1 MANVENNKGIRLK
14 EIHSQEMM
22 KKHDTHPCYNAGAH
36 DFARIHL
43 PVAPKC
49 NISCNYCNRKYDC
62 NNESR
67 PGVTSDIL
75 SPKEALLR
83 YKEAKKKFPTLSV
96 VGIAGPGD
104 ALANWEQTKE
114 TLELI
119 REFDSEVT
127 FCLSTNGLKLTKY
140 ADELI
145 RLGVSH
151 ITVTVNTIYED
162 VAARIYRHIRIEG
175 KKYFGLEAAKIL
187 LKKQWEGVA
196 YLKEKDVFTKVN
208 IVYLKGVNDDH
219 IKEVVKRAE
228 ELGASVTNIMPHIPV
243 ADTPFEILEQADLEE
258 VTKMRLSCREV
269 LPQMMHCNQC
279 RADAVGKLGG
289 CRSAV

>member
-1 MANVENNKGIRLK
+1 M
-14 EIHSQEMM
+14 
-22 KKHDTHPCYNAGAH
+22 
-36 DFARIHL
+36 
-43 PVAPKC
+43 
-49 NISCNYCNRKYDC
+49 
-62 NNESR
+62 
-67 PGVTSDIL
+67 
-75 SPKEALLR
+75 
-83 YKEAKKKFPTLSV
+83 